1 MLLVEG
7 LTAFDGGSEFLG
19 ILLVEPLVD
28 GVVEVREFVRG
39 VLLGSAASTA
49 ILVLHI

>member
-7 LTAFDGGSEFLG
+7 LSAFDSGSEFLG

-28 GVVEVREFVRG
+28 VREFVRG
-39 VLLGSAASTA
+39 VLLGSSASTA